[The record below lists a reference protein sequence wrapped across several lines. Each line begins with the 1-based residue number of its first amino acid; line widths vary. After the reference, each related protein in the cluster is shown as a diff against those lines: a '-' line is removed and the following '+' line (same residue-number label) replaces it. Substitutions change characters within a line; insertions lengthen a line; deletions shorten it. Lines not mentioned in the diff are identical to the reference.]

1 MRRLKVSGG
10 RIKKSIIGV
19 ALALILANFV
29 PFFNRAYADQPTNI
43 NDYVEILMTGATG
56 FTESTNTFT
65 FANGTVVVSGTTDQA
80 TYLEHDHN
88 FGPGQPIADLYHL
101 YTKSTSVTFTL
112 SPAENHTAE
121 VWLSGTKQTVTNNTY
136 TATGLETRGTANGQ
150 LGYNFDFPFPETNNN
165 TPQQG
170 NTPVNI
176 TYTYSNG
183 ITRGPEEDAIV
194 EMSINGREI
203 NLVGQD
209 YTSTP
214 SGKRTTFS
222 DTYNVGPSDTT
233 VNFEFRTL
241 FIYVADT
248 LTVNGTNCL
257 AGLDTSRAGYT
268 ARYSNQHNIIS
279 CTVPKSSTNTYE
291 IISNVRFASG
301 EDEQFMG
308 NFLWDNDDNST
319 TAAGDDIIGH
329 GSLEFVSVKYNG
341 VTYNSV
347 EELNAANNLHFEYSN
362 SNVPGNTDGGM
373 ALPVGAELTV
383 RLLPEPG
390 YQLTSFG
397 INGGEFDP
405 QANVG
410 EYTFEIKPGNGHLA
424 AQFTKVDD
432 EVVADAD
439 AIESGSITLGGAEG
453 SIDMG
458 TAKLSVDNVEL
469 EPVDIDGFNNA
480 AGDYKVSTFLDISLY
495 KTVYKGS
502 LVDSWD
508 EKIDELENEATITLT
523 LEEGIDGNE
532 VVIVHQKHD
541 GTYEVIPS
549 VYDPVARTITF
560 KTSSFS
566 NYAIAS
572 RTVAAPDTGF
582 FLTESGSALGSTA
595 GTFILAITIVS
606 SLYIASYYLALEKQN
621 QKK

>member
-29 PFFNRAYADQPTNI
+29 PFFKAAYAYGPTTNVGDYASI
-43 NDYVEILMTGATG
+43 NVRGATG
-56 FTESTNTFT
+56 FTGTGNGTTFT
-65 FANGTVVVSGTTDQA
+65 YNGGTVTFSGATDPMA
-80 TYLEHDHN
+80 DTNPNHNYGDHT
-88 FGPGQPIADLYHL
+88 GDMHIL
-101 YTKSTSVTFTL
+101 YTKSSSVTFTAN
-112 SPAENHTAE
+112 PANNHFAE
-121 VWLSGTKQTVTNNTY
+121 
-136 TATGLETRGTANGQ
+136 ARINGQ
-150 LGYNFDFPFPETNNN
+150 LVSLTNNSYAMSNLQARGDNNPGYQGYEIDFSFPESNNQ
-165 TPQQG
+165 PQPPQPG
-170 NTPVNI
+170 NTQATFN
-176 TYTYSNG
+176 YTYSSS
-183 ITRGPEEDAIV
+183 ITDGPEEDKMV
-194 EMSINGREI
+194 EFSINEHR
-203 NLVGQD
+203 VDVWGQN
-209 YTSTP
+209 YTDV
-214 SGKRTTFS
+214 SGGKQASFT
-222 DTYNVGPSDTT
+222 DTYNSGSTDTT
-233 VNFEFRTL
+233 VEFRFETL
-241 FIYVADT
+241 FIYVADSISI
-248 LTVNGTNCL
+248 NGNACALPSTKEQFINN
-257 AGLDTSRAGYT
+257 YH
-268 ARYSNQHNIIS
+268 NQHN
-279 CTVPKSSTNTYE
+279 TVTCAVAKANTYN
-291 IISNVRFASG
+291 IVTHTRKAAG
-301 EDEQFMG
+301 ENELFMG

-319 TAAGDDIIGH
+319 TAVGDDIIGH

-373 ALPVGAELTV
+373 ALPVGAELTI
-383 RLLPEPG
+383 RLIPEPG
-390 YQLTSFG
+390 YQLVSFG

-405 QANVG
+405 QENIG

-424 AQFTKVDD
+424 ANFAAVDD

-469 EPVDIDGFNNA
+469 EPADIDGFNNA

-549 VYDPVARTITF
+549 VYDPVARTVTF

-572 RTVAAPDTGF
+572 RTVAAPDTGANVAGTTSAK
-582 FLTESGSALGSTA
+582 LTSI
-595 GTFILAITIVS
+595 GTFIAVLTIVS
-606 SLYIASYYLALEKQN
+606 IIYIATQYLALEKQN
-621 QKK
+621 RK

>member
-10 RIKKSIIGV
+10 RIKKPIIGV

-43 NDYVEILMTGATG
+43 NNYVEILMAGATG

-88 FGPGQPIADLYHL
+88 FGPGQPVADLYHL

-121 VWLSGTKQTVTNNTY
+121 VWLSGAKQTVTNNTY
-136 TATGLETRGTANGQ
+136 TATNLETRGTTSGQ
-150 LGYNFDFPFPETNNN
+150 YGYNFDFPFPETNNN

-183 ITRGPEEDAIV
+183 ITQGPEEDAIV

-203 NLVGQD
+203 DLVGQD

-214 SGKRTTFS
+214 GGKQTTFS

-233 VNFEFRTL
+233 VDFEFRTL
-241 FIYVADT
+241 FIYVADA

-257 AGLDTSRAGYT
+257 AGLDTSKAGYT

-279 CTVPKSSTNTYE
+279 CTVPKSATNTYE
-291 IISNVRFASG
+291 ITSNVRFASG

-373 ALPVGAELTV
+373 ALPVGAEVTM
-383 RLLPEPG
+383 RLIPEPG

-405 QANVG
+405 QTNVG

-424 AQFTKVDD
+424 AKFTKVDD
-432 EVVADAD
+432 KVVANAD
-439 AIESGSITLGGAEG
+439 AVESGSITLGGNEF
-453 SIDMG
+453 DMG
-458 TAKLSVDNVEL
+458 TAKLNVNNVNL
-469 EPVDIDGFNNA
+469 EPADIEGFENA
-480 AGDYKVSTFLDISLY
+480 AGDYKLSNFLDISLY
-495 KTVYKGS
+495 KTVYKGNE
-502 LVDSWD
+502 VDSWD
-508 EKIDELENEATITLT
+508 TKIDELENEATITIT
-523 LEEGIDGNE
+523 LEEGVDGNE

-572 RTVAAPDTGF
+572 RTVAAPDTG
-582 FLTESGSALGSTA
+582 ANVA
-595 GTFILAITIVS
+595 GTTSAKLTSIGAFIAVLTIVS
-606 SLYIASYYLALEKQN
+606 IIYIATQYLALEKQN
-621 QKK
+621 RK